1 VLREPLL
8 AQLYFAAQLPNE
20 EIVYLLEQ
28 ELEARQEK
36 LAQCEA
42 IETLSLSNPTA
53 SREQKLHRLVLDLV
67 KQREQTY
74 LDWLE
79 KAIAAIRS
87 QST

>member
-1 VLREPLL
+1 MLRSPLL
-8 AQLYFAAQLPNE
+8 VQLYFAAQLPNE
-20 EIVYLLEQ
+20 AIVYLLEQ

-36 LAQCEA
+36 LAQCEE
-42 IETLSLSNPTA
+42 IEVLSLSNSTA
-53 SREQKLHRLVLDLV
+53 LREQTLHRLVLDLV

-79 KAIAAIRS
+79 KAIATIRS